1 MLRKRVM
8 AGLAAIVVAGGL
20 LGACEHPN
28 RNQIGGT
35 MLGGAVGGLAGSQ
48 IGGGSGRLA
57 ATAAGALLGAW
68 LGNSAGQSLDRADR
82 QAATT
87 AHTEALST
95 GQQIRWNNPD
105 SGHYGTVTPTRDGRD
120 VNTGAYCREFQS
132 QIVVGGQTQNAYGT
146 ACQQPDGSW
155 RIVDQR

>member
-1 MLRKRVM
+1 MLRKRVL

-20 LGACEHPN
+20 AACENPN

-48 IGGGSGRLA
+48 IGSGSGRLA

-68 LGNSAGQSLDRADR
+68 VGNSAGQSLDRADR
-82 QAATT
+82 AAATT
-87 AHTEALST
+87 AHTQALSS

-105 SGHYGTVTPTRDGRD
+105 TGHYGTVTPTRDGQDMR
-120 VNTGAYCREFQS
+120 TGAYCREFQS
-132 QIVVGGQTQNAYGT
+132 QVVVGGQTQNAYGT